1 MMNMPRSVRLRLLG
15 VLAAVLAVPPGCGG
29 PSPQVYVLGDAV
41 VDAPVAASQ
50 MNTPTVEVRPARVPE
65 YLDTTDIV
73 TRGAGGLIVP
83 SQSGR
88 WGERFS
94 IGLTRAVAA
103 ALTRKLPDLAVTT
116 SARWSEPRW
125 QVAIELEAFDVQPAG
140 SSSLAATWTILE
152 VQRRRKLAEE
162 RVVLTANGTYRNDA
176 EVVAVMD
183 RQVNELA
190 ERIAVSLAP
199 IAGVSPPGGR
209 STQRSV
215 SRKSV
220 SAMTSGYP

>member
-1 MMNMPRSVRLRLLG
+1 M
-15 VLAAVLAVPPGCGG
+15 
-29 PSPQVYVLGDAV
+29 
-41 VDAPVAASQ
+41 
-50 MNTPTVEVRPARVPE
+50 
-65 YLDTTDIV
+65 

-140 SSSLAATWTILE
+140 SSSLAATWTVLE

-162 RVVLTANGTYRNDA
+162 RVVLTANGTYRTDA

-190 ERIAVSLAP
+190 ERIAVSFAP

-209 STQRSV
+209 STQRGQ
-215 SRKSV
+215 SRKTATAV
-220 SAMTSGYP
+220 TSGYP